1 MQAENPEGIQKL
13 RNRIATLERE
23 LAAARNSAEANALRA
38 APVAIWI
45 AHDAQCKLITGNSW
59 ADDVIMRTPRGG
71 NVSRSAAPGEAA
83 ISYRVLRDGAELIPE
98 ELPAQKAAGT
108 GQTVI
113 NEQLELLF
121 PDGRRVSLLTSAAPL
136 VDARGDVRGAV
147 AAGVDVTASRQAE
160 EALHEQYRRLCLHI
174 DNSPLAI
181 IEWDSHFRITR
192 WAGTAERVFGWTTEE
207 VLGKHIY
214 ELPWIHPDDL
224 PLIGQVMDDMLS
236 GRRPSNLNQNR
247 NVRKDGSVIHCEWYN
262 SSIRDASG
270 RLISVLSEVLDVTDR
285 KQTEDA
291 LRDSQTQ
298 FRSLADSIP
307 QLAWMADETG
317 WIFWYNQR
325 WYDYTGTT
333 LEEMQGWGWQKVH
346 HPAHVERVVERIKR
360 CFESGVVWEDT
371 FPLRGKDGQYRW
383 FLSRALPV
391 RDSAGR
397 TVRWFGTNTDITAQ
411 KEAEAAL
418 RATQEQFRRL
428 YEANVVGIISADGEK
443 IYEANDVFLNM
454 IGYDREDL
462 NAGRLRWKDLTPPEY
477 ARVDEIAIQE
487 LLGTGCCKPLE
498 KEYIRKVGGHVP
510 VLIGAT
516 LIERSPFRCFAF
528 VIDLTERKALEKK
541 LAENHKFESIGML
554 AGGIAHDFNN
564 LLVGILGNASLAQD
578 LTPPG
583 STMEQLLRDI
593 VASGERA
600 AHLTRQMLAYSGK
613 GRFLMEPIDLSREV
627 EEVVRLVQSSISRKI
642 GIHLEAGRS
651 LPPIEADR
659 GQIQQVIMN
668 LLLNAAEAVGDEV
681 GIVSI
686 RTGVQAV
693 DAKFIREALE
703 HAEIEPGTYVA
714 LEVRDS
720 GCGMDAQTK
729 AKIFDPFFTTKFTG
743 RGLGLAAVAGVVRGH
758 QGAVEVVSAPGEGS
772 TFRVLFPA
780 AARVRRPAAE
790 APAAQERNAAGTVLI
805 VDDEEVVLRTAKAAL
820 ERSGYT
826 VLTASSGWEAIDVC
840 YRAPD
845 ISAVVLDFSMPQM
858 SGQDVLPR
866 LRDIRRDLTVI
877 ISSGYS
883 EEEALRLFA
892 GQQVSGFLQKPYT
905 AAALAEKVAA
915 VIQGHHSKDGAN
927 AASDRGAH

>member
-1 MQAENPEGIQKL
+1 MDI
-13 RNRIATLERE
+13 T
-23 LAAARNSAEANALRA
+23 AAR
-38 APVAIWI
+38 
-45 AHDAQCKLITGNSW
+45 
-59 ADDVIMRTPRGG
+59 
-71 NVSRSAAPGEAA
+71 
-83 ISYRVLRDGAELIPE
+83 
-98 ELPAQKAAGT
+98 
-108 GQTVI
+108 QT
-113 NEQLELLF
+113 
-121 PDGRRVSLLTSAAPL
+121 
-136 VDARGDVRGAV
+136 
-147 AAGVDVTASRQAE
+147 E
-160 EALHEQYRRLCLHI
+160 EALRQQHRRLALHI

-192 WAGTAERVFGWTTEE
+192 WAGIAERVFGWTAEE
-207 VLGKHIY
+207 VLGKHIR
-214 ELPWIHPDDL
+214 ELPWIYPDDL
-224 PLIGQVMDDMLS
+224 PLVDQVMDDMLS
-236 GRRPSNLNQNR
+236 GRRPSNLSRNR

-262 SSIRDASG
+262 SSVRDASG

-285 KQTEDA
+285 KQAEDA
-291 LRDSQTQ
+291 LRDSQAQ

-317 WIFWYNQR
+317 YIFWYNQR

-333 LEEMQGWGWQKVH
+333 LDEVQGWGWQKVH
-346 HPAHVERVVERIKR
+346 HPAHVERVVGRIKR
-360 CFESGVVWEDT
+360 CFESGIVWEDT

-397 TVRWFGTNTDITAQ
+397 LVRWFGTNTDITAE
-411 KEAEAAL
+411 KETEAAL
-418 RATQEQFRRL
+418 RASQEQFRRL

-462 NAGRLRWKDLTPPEY
+462 NAGRLRWKELTPPEY
-477 ARVDEIAIQE
+477 APVDEVAIKE

-498 KEYIRKVGGHVP
+498 KEYIRNDGGRVP

-516 LIERSPFRCFAF
+516 LVERSPLRCFAL
-528 VIDLTERKALEKK
+528 VVDLTERKALERK
-541 LAENHKFESIGML
+541 LAEKHKFESIGML

-583 STMEQLLRDI
+583 SAMDQMMRDI

-613 GRFLMEPIDLSREV
+613 GRYLIEPIDLSREV
-627 EEVVRLVQSSISRKI
+627 EEMVGLVQPSVSQKI
-642 GIHLEAGRS
+642 AIHLEAGRS

-668 LLLNAAEAVGDEV
+668 LLLNAAEASGDEV

-686 RTGVQAV
+686 RTGVQPV
-693 DAKFIREALE
+693 DAGFVSEMLE
-703 HAEIEPGTYVA
+703 HTEMAPGTYVC

-720 GCGMDAQTK
+720 GCGMDEQTK
-729 AKIFDPFFTTKFTG
+729 ARVFDPFFTTKFTG
-743 RGLGLAAVAGVVRGH
+743 RGLGLAAVAGIVRGH
-758 QGAVEVVSAPGEGS
+758 QGAVEVISTPGQGS
-772 TFRVLFPA
+772 TFRLLFPA
-780 AARVRRPAAE
+780 AARVRQPADE
-790 APAAQERNAAGTVLI
+790 APAPQERNAAGTVLV

-826 VLTASSGWEAIDVC
+826 VLTARSGWEAIDIC
-840 YRAPD
+840 DRAPE

-883 EEEALRLFA
+883 EEEALSVFA
-892 GQQVSGFLQKPYT
+892 GQDVSEFLQKPYT
-905 AAALAEKVAA
+905 SAALAEKVSA
-915 VIQGHHSKDGAN
+915 VIQGRHKDRAN